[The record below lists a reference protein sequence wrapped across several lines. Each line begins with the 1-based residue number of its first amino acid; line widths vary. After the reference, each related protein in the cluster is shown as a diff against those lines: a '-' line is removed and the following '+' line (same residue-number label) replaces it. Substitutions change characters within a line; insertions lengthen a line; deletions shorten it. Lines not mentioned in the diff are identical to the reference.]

1 MRGVTEDP
9 GALVAVILPEIS
21 PRRGWVDFMHN
32 GQPLYLKWL
41 LLFEPRVLL
50 ANVPFR
56 ID

>member
-1 MRGVTEDP
+1 MTRTRGP
-9 GALVAVILPEIS
+9 LAAVVLSEIV
-21 PRRGWVDFMHN
+21 PRLGWFDFVHD

-56 ID
+56 LE